1 MLVVVVVGFRSVR
14 SVSAGWA
21 MPTPRAK
28 RSCTTLI
35 LRGRTK
41 ASCRRSRTI
50 RCVVRLCVFKSA
62 LGSIRSSWNA
72 QKRGRFGL
80 ALHFVFV
87 RRACLGKL
95 SFSNDDS
102 NHQQYL
108 NRNAPWFRL
117 ISEIGP
123 SAAAER
129 LPFPRLCAGLR
140 ALLRR
145 ALPPAV
151 LAGVGQRLSYAG
163 LVGV

>member
-1 MLVVVVVGFRSVR
+1 MGDAYTSGETQLHNFDL
-14 SVSAGWA
+14 AGA
-21 MPTPRAK
+21 YESFLSQIEDNQVCARV
-28 RSCTTLI
+28 
-35 LRGRTK
+35 
-41 ASCRRSRTI
+41 
-50 RCVVRLCVFKSA
+50 CVCLCVCVCA
-62 LGSIRSSWNA
+62 RRHLRIGIGSHWKA
-72 QKRGRFGL
+72 QKRARFGL
-80 ALHFVFV
+80 SLHFVFV

-95 SFSNDDS
+95 SCSNDDS

-123 SAAAER
+123 SAAAQR

-145 ALPPAV
+145 SLPPAV

>member
-1 MLVVVVVGFRSVR
+1 VQRFGQSFGCVVESVGWWFDLLNDNVWCWCRTMLVVVVVVVVVMDVVVVVAAAGFRSVR

-21 MPTPRAK
+21 MRTPRAK

-80 ALHFVFV
+80 ALNFVFV
-87 RRACLGKL
+87 PSL
-95 SFSNDDS
+95 SWQAIVF
-102 NHQQYL
+102 Q
-108 NRNAPWFRL
+108 
-117 ISEIGP
+117 
-123 SAAAER
+123 
-129 LPFPRLCAGLR
+129 
-140 ALLRR
+140 
-145 ALPPAV
+145 
-151 LAGVGQRLSYAG
+151 
-163 LVGV
+163 